1 MKQLSKYAFC
11 IALIALVWIPVRA
24 SAQTLTL
31 DDYTSGAYV
40 KRIVNPHVHD
50 LHYAALPPNSPL
62 GAARQT
68 FFEAGSNPDG
78 QWSTLDVD
86 KGHLVVDA
94 GFACAS
100 YISTGYGFTLAGA
113 EAPLGL
119 NLDGYSGFQLNFQ
132 GLATSEELIVVITV
146 WPQSGGY
153 YNFEVVLPSPN
164 PNAFS
169 LPFPFSGFVKAG
181 GGGGLTQADV
191 SNINFIVVQAE
202 GPSASFG
209 ITSFQAV
216 N

>member
-1 MKQLSKYAFC
+1 MNQLSKYGFC
-11 IALIALVWIPVRA
+11 IAVIALVWTPLQS

-31 DDYTSGAYV
+31 DDFTSGAYV
-40 KRIVNPHVHD
+40 KRINNPNVHD
-50 LHYAALPPNSPL
+50 LHFAALPPNSRL
-62 GAARQT
+62 GQARQT
-68 FFEAGSNPDG
+68 FFEAGSNLDG
-78 QWSTLDVD
+78 QWSTLDIG
-86 KGHLVVDA
+86 KGRLVVDA
-94 GFACAS
+94 GFGCAS

-113 EAPLGL
+113 EVPLGL
-119 NLDGYSGFQLNFQ
+119 DLYGYSGFQLNFQ
-132 GLATSEELIVVITV
+132 GVATSEELIVVITV
-146 WPQSGGY
+146 WPQSGVP

-169 LPFPFSGFVKAG
+169 LSFPFSGFKGG

-202 GPSASFG
+202 GLSASFG

>member
-11 IALIALVWIPVRA
+11 IALIALVWIPVQA

-40 KRIVNPHVHD
+40 KRIINPNVHD

-68 FFEAGSNPDG
+68 LFEAPSNLDR

-94 GFACAS
+94 GFGCAS
-100 YISTGYGFTLAGA
+100 YISTSYGFTLAGA
-113 EAPLGL
+113 DAPLGL
-119 NLDGYSGFQLNFQ
+119 NLDGYSGFKLNFQ

-146 WPQSGGY
+146 WPKSGGY

-169 LPFPFSGFVKAG
+169 LSFPFSGFVGG

-191 SNINFIVVQAE
+191 NNINFIVVQAE
-202 GPSASFG
+202 GLSASFG

>member
-1 MKQLSKYAFC
+1 MKQLSKYTFC
-11 IALIALVWIPVRA
+11 IALIALVWIPVQA

-40 KRIVNPHVHD
+40 KRIINPSVHD
-50 LHYAALPPNSPL
+50 LHYAAMPPNSPL

-68 FFEAGSNPDG
+68 LFETPSNLDG

-94 GFACAS
+94 GFGCAS

-119 NLDGYSGFQLNFQ
+119 NLDGYSGFKLNFQ
-132 GLATSEELIVVITV
+132 GLATSEELVVVITV
-146 WPQSGGY
+146 WPKSGVI

-169 LPFPFSGFVKAG
+169 LSFPFSGFKGG

>member
-1 MKQLSKYAFC
+1 MEVLGPTGSLK
-11 IALIALVWIPVRA
+11 IDP
-24 SAQTLTL
+24 
-31 DDYTSGAYV
+31 D
-40 KRIVNPHVHD
+40 
-50 LHYAALPPNSPL
+50 HYETRETEPPNSRL
-62 GAARQT
+62 GQARQT
-68 FFEAGSNPDG
+68 FFEAGSNLDG
-78 QWSTLDVD
+78 QWSTLDIG
-86 KGHLVVDA
+86 KGRLVVDA
-94 GFACAS
+94 GFGCAS

-113 EAPLGL
+113 EVPLGL
-119 NLDGYSGFQLNFQ
+119 DLFGYSGFQLNFQ
-132 GLATSEELIVVITV
+132 GVATSEELIVVITV

-169 LPFPFSGFVKAG
+169 LSFPFSGFVKGG

-202 GPSASFG
+202 GLSASFG